1 MRCPI
6 CNRDSVENSM
16 FCGGCGNRLPSV
28 PVAPVAPVAPVQP
41 VAPVP
46 PTPPVQQYYQQPIPP
61 NSGGLSGGQKGIIIG
76 LLSMVVILL
85 FVAVLTKGGGSV
97 YKPVDPDNPDNPGVV
112 VKEKEPTRTIMIY
125 LEGSSLESQ
134 NGIASAELAAIDPLQ
149 VDLNTTNVI
158 VYTGGTAKWFNY
170 IKNNE
175 NAIYKLTST
184 GFEKIETYPKA
195 DMADPNTLSSF
206 LNYAYNNY
214 KAGHM
219 DLLLFDHGAGTLG
232 AIRDDFT
239 GNWITMGNF
248 VKAFEASPFKG
259 DNKLELV
266 LFRTCLNGTLE
277 TAVTFSNYAEYMV
290 ASEEVTWGSPASN
303 VFGNFI
309 NGLPSDADALTTGK
323 QFIEAYKK
331 NMDTIS
337 ILGNYLITYSV
348 VDLSKAKALAD
359 EYQKFIDKI
368 VLNEDNYYKLKRIRE
383 NILQFAIS
391 ADSTATDYDT
401 VDLYSFVKYISMDLG
416 IDSGAFNTAF
426 NDAVKYFYTNGSDLY
441 GLSIYFPYRGPTM
454 SRALLLSE
462 YQYIPNMDNYYKFI
476 TKINKILNGEKIDD
490 SSPFFGHPNILTV
503 NEFDASTNSK
513 KEVTLEL
520 TKEQKETYLTSH
532 FALFKKDKAHPNFYQ
547 IIYIS
552 NDVEYKDGK
561 ITTKIGKN
569 LVKVYDDGDEEYLT
583 IRRNKS
589 GGTINDT
596 FNTILYNSKSSKY
609 GSMDNASIKM
619 INADGKPKFGDV
631 TITSQR
637 DMRFEGIVKD
647 INEYTAI
654 DVLKQR
660 YKILDKNGKTML
672 EENWEKYPT
681 IEGLELTNFKTKD
694 INSEIDLRYESMDKN
709 EEYYVLFFVFLSNN
723 QEYQSNLIKVGD

>member
-6 CNRDSVENSM
+6 CNRDNVENST

-28 PVAPVAPVAPVQP
+28 PVAPVAPVQP

-112 VKEKEPTRTIMIY
+112 VKEKDPTRTIMIY
-125 LEGSSLESQ
+125 LEGSSLESKS
-134 NGIASAELAAIDPLQ
+134 GIATAELDAVNPSQ
-149 VDLNTTNVI
+149 VDLNTTNVL
-158 VYTGGTAKWFNY
+158 VYTGGTEKWYNSY
-170 IKNNE
+170 IKTTE
-175 NAIYKLTST
+175 NAIYKLTAT

-195 DMADPNTLSSF
+195 DMANPNTLASF
-206 LNYAYNNY
+206 LNYGYNHY

-248 VKAFEASPFKG
+248 IKAFEASPFKG

-277 TAVTFSNYAEYMV
+277 SAVTLSNYAEYMV

-309 NGLPSDADALTTGK
+309 NGLPSDADAIATGK

-331 NMDTIS
+331 NMSTIS
-337 ILGNYLITYSV
+337 VLGNYLITYSI
-348 VDLSKAKALAD
+348 VDLSKAKPLAE

-368 VLNEDNYYKLKRIRE
+368 VLNESNYYKLKRIRE
-383 NILQFAIS
+383 NIFQFALS
-391 ADSTATDYDT
+391 ADITATDYDT
-401 VDLYSFVKYISMDLG
+401 VDLYEFVKYISSDLN
-416 IDSGAFNTAF
+416 IDAGAFNKAF
-426 NDAVKYFYTNGSDLY
+426 KEAVPYFYTNGDDLN
-441 GLSIYFPYRGPTM
+441 GLSIYFPYRGPTA
-454 SRALLLSE
+454 SRALLLRE
-462 YQYIPNMDNYYKFI
+462 YQNIPNMKNYYNFI

-490 SSPFFGHPNILTV
+490 ASPFFGHPYVTSLDDFNS
-503 NEFDASTNSK
+503 STSSK
-513 KEVTLEL
+513 KEITLEL
-520 TKEQKETYLTSH
+520 TKEQKDNYLSSSYI
-532 FALFKKDKAHPNFYQ
+532 LFKKDKEYPTFYQ
-547 IIYIS
+547 YLYRS

-569 LVKVYDDGDEEYLT
+569 LVKVYDDGDEEYLF
-583 IRRNKS
+583 ISRNKS
-589 GGTINDT
+589 GETINDT
-596 FNTILYNSKSSKY
+596 FDTLLFSSKFN
-609 GSMDNASIKM
+609 STDNVSIKM
-619 INADGKPKFGDV
+619 INVNGKPTFGDA
-631 TITSQR
+631 TIVGNR
-637 DMRFEGIVKD
+637 DMRFEGIIRD
-647 INEYTAI
+647 INDYSAL
-654 DVLKQR
+654 DVLKYR
-660 YKILDKNGKTML
+660 RKILDKNGKTML
-672 EENWEKYPT
+672 EENWERHPT
-681 IEGLELTNFKTKD
+681 IEGIELKFKTKD
-694 INSEIDLRYESMDKN
+694 INSEIDLRYIGMEDN
-709 EEYYVLFFVFLSNN
+709 EEYYVIFFVNLSNN
-723 QEYQSNLIKVGD
+723 QEYQSNLIKVGG